1 MAIPGAVQ
9 EATSVLDLTSPSLA
23 TELRE
28 LEGRIQVLDALLDA
42 LDRHGQ
48 VQRTVQLAS
57 DRQSALKAL
66 QDPPYYYTQRQAEAV
81 LDMPVAWQCAGEVQ
95 RIRSER
101 EALAARRADLRDS
114 AFDTFA
120 FHWFG

>member
-1 MAIPGAVQ
+1 
-9 EATSVLDLTSPSLA
+9 LA
-23 TELRE
+23 TELRD

-42 LDRHGQ
+42 LERQGA
-48 VQRTVQLAS
+48 VQHTVQLAS

-66 QDPPYYYTQRQAEAV
+66 QDPPYCYTQLQAEAV
-81 LDMPVAWQCAGEVQ
+81 LDMPVAWHCTGEVE
-95 RIRSER
+95 RIRTER
-101 EALAARRADLRDS
+101 QALAARRADLRDN